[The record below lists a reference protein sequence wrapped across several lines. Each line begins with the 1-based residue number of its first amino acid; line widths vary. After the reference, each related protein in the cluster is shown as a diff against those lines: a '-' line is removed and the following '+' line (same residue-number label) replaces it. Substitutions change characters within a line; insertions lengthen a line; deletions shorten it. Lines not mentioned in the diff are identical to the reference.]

1 MILTTL
7 MAHQRKLIRQ
17 WLATQLAAAGTNAGA
32 RVTSTRIEPN
42 KGTQLPAISVYTLGD
57 ETDLGNSEQTAP
69 RELKRSINL
78 EIAMFV
84 GGRDSLPADDQ
95 VDDLCEQVE
104 AFMDANRWLGGHAS
118 NSILT
123 GTVVEIAAV
132 DGRSD
137 PIVGIA
143 VLSYSITYRT
153 SPAAASNLDNLN
165 TVDAKQTPVGGVA
178 DTVPVEDKFTT

>member
-1 MILTTL
+1 

-17 WLATQLAAAGTNAGA
+17 WLATQLAAAGTNAGV

-42 KGTQLPAISVYTLGD
+42 KSTQLPAISIYTLGD

-84 GGRDSLPADDQ
+84 GGKDSSPADDQ
-95 VDDLCEQVE
+95 IDDLCEQVE
-104 AFMDANRWLGGHAS
+104 AFMDVNRWLGGHAS
-118 NSILT
+118 ESILT

-137 PIVGIA
+137 PLVGIA
-143 VLSYSITYRT
+143 VLSYLITYRT
-153 SPAAASNLDNLN
+153 SPAASLILSDLN
-165 TVDAKQTPVGGVA
+165 TVDAKQALVGSGGVS
-178 DTVPVEDKFTT
+178 DTAPVEDKFTT